1 VSAPP
6 AARARLTA
14 LEGVGLA
21 GALALAALAMAPL
34 RGYLTDDTFIHLQIA
49 RHLAQGLGPVFNPG
63 ERVYGFTSPLWVG
76 LLALG
81 MKLGL
86 EGLVVA
92 RALGGAATLAAV
104 VCFFAIA
111 RRTLASPALRVAAT
125 LAWAGHAWMAR
136 WSLSGMETPL
146 AVALVLAGFA
156 ALVAG
161 ERGGGH
167 RARVGL
173 AWALAALARPEAML
187 LVALWAA
194 ALIADPAVRARPRHL
209 VAGLAWPV
217 ILVGGWLLFARG
229 YFGSFLPATL
239 SAKAAGSGGWAGLA
253 DNLRRAV
260 PAVLATDAVF
270 VLAWLALARRGR
282 GTPTDRPDGRI
293 AAAWILLV
301 PAIELARG
309 VPLLTRY
316 LLVVL
321 PVLEWRAWVAIERAG
336 LAGAEGARRMP
347 SIAALVAGLVLGNN
361 VISYTGLVLPQVTSF
376 TRAMHASLIP
386 FGRWI
391 AAHAPADATVATPDI
406 GAIGWFGERRVL
418 DLGGLVTPRM
428 IPLLERE
435 PFEDALARLDFADFA
450 RPTFV
455 LDRAARANDLLARS
469 PYAAAF
475 APVDSA
481 AVPNLGIAR
490 PGRVVYTLYRLDWS
504 RVPRG
509 RVGP

>member
-14 LEGVGLA
+14 LEGAGLA

-49 RHLAQGLGPVFNPG
+49 RHLAQGLGPVFNAG

-81 MKLGL
+81 MTIGVDGL
-86 EGLVVA
+86 ALA
-92 RALGGAATLAAV
+92 RALGAAATLASVAL
-104 VCFFAIA
+104 FFALA
-111 RRTLASPALRVAAT
+111 RRTLAHPALRVAAT

-136 WSLSGMETPL
+136 WSMSGMETPL
-146 AVALVLAGFA
+146 AVALVLAGFV
-156 ALVAG
+156 ALV
-161 ERGGGH
+161 GGG
-167 RARVGL
+167 RRTRVGV
-173 AWALAALARPEAML
+173 AWGLAALARPEAML

-194 ALIADPAVRARPRHL
+194 ALVADPAARARPRRI
-209 VAGLAWPV
+209 VAGLIGPA
-217 ILVGGWLLFARG
+217 LLLGGWLLIARG
-229 YFGSFLPATL
+229 YFGSVLPATL
-239 SAKAAGSGGWAGLA
+239 SAKAAGSGGWAGLL

-260 PAVLATDAVF
+260 PAVLATDGVF
-270 VLAWLALARRGR
+270 VLALLLATRARRGR
-282 GTPTDRPDGRI
+282 DPARGAYGAI
-293 AAAWILLV
+293 AAAWVVLV

-321 PVLEWRAWVAIERAG
+321 PVLEWRAWVALERAAVGATRRAPVVAAAVAG
-336 LAGAEGARRMP
+336 LALLANA
-347 SIAALVAGLVLGNN
+347 ITYVALVR
-361 VISYTGLVLPQVTSF
+361 PQVTSF

-450 RPTFV
+450 QPTFV

-509 RVGP
+509 RGGP